1 MRDDANRIAFGAA
14 KAVLAAAQPI
24 ELTIDGKRVVCDVTK
39 LQGPAWPDSE
49 LPGLV
54 SERDG
59 PWPAPANIECRWD
72 GGTAALRLTVDH
84 WMRRPYRGLIGLR
97 VLVRPGNRSLV
108 WSTLATVIGDAKDG
122 ELVSV
127 PGWCAMVKPKGHAGG
142 DLEAGAALQR
152 ALKEL
157 TAKERLPLL
166 SASRV
171 QLFQLEL
178 PSGAVVPS
186 ADVAFR
192 HLTQLALLKLD
203 FLDRG
208 ARATARGKPLIDI
221 RKYMPEGS
229 VPPPAA
235 DDEDDE
241 EGDDEED
248 ESSGTPRQRLP
259 LNLILYGPPGTGK
272 TYHLLTE
279 LTSAFQRTIAGRLAQ
294 DDSAEAIAAL
304 PWWQVVAL
312 ALDDLGGSS
321 EVEGLVAHRWLKA
334 KHAAQNIPTKLS
346 PIVWGQLQQHTV
358 ESSKVVNYARRSG
371 LLLFDRRQDGNW
383 FLALPLPEE
392 LRQLAKELKPGVG
405 RTEQRNYDMVSFHQ
419 SYSYEDFIEGIR
431 PRLVANDEGSED
443 VAYKLEE
450 GVFLRA
456 VRAALRLAQFDGTLD
471 EFCRIERA
479 ERRRLLE
486 EAPPY
491 ALFIDEINRGN
502 VARVFGELITL
513 LEEDKRLGA
522 DNEIVVTLPYSR
534 SAFGVPSNL
543 HVIGT
548 MNTADRSVEALDTAL
563 RRRFCFQEVPPRPET
578 LDFMIEGDVDPRK
591 MLATINLRLEKLRD
605 RDHCIG
611 QAYLLQLKV
620 DRSLQSLKRVFRNAI
635 LPLLQEYFFGDWGK
649 IGLVLGRDFVRR
661 REGAPVELAD
671 FPHDERDAL
680 NERITYELVDV
691 EQLTNKSF
699 QRIYQHVP
707 EDA

>member
-1 MRDDANRIAFGAA
+1 
-14 KAVLAAAQPI
+14 
-24 ELTIDGKRVVCDVTK
+24 
-39 LQGPAWPDSE
+39 
-49 LPGLV
+49 
-54 SERDG
+54 
-59 PWPAPANIECRWD
+59 
-72 GGTAALRLTVDH
+72 
-84 WMRRPYRGLIGLR
+84 
-97 VLVRPGNRSLV
+97 
-108 WSTLATVIGDAKDG
+108 
-122 ELVSV
+122 
-127 PGWCAMVKPKGHAGG
+127 
-142 DLEAGAALQR
+142 
-152 ALKEL
+152 L
-157 TAKERLPLL
+157 TADEGLPLL

-178 PSGAVVPS
+178 PSGAVLPS

-192 HLTQLALLKLD
+192 HLIQLALLKLD

-221 RKYMPEGS
+221 RKYIPEGS
-229 VPPPAA
+229 VPPPPE
-235 DDEDDE
+235 DEDDE
-241 EGDDEED
+241 EADDEQE
-248 ESSGTPRQRLP
+248 EPSNAPRERLP

-272 TYHLLTE
+272 TYHLLRQ
-279 LTSAFQRTIAGRLAQ
+279 LTSSFQRTTAGRRAK

-392 LRQLAKELKPGVG
+392 LRQLAKELKRGVG

-471 EFCRIERA
+471 EFCRIGRD

-578 LDFMIEGDVDPRK
+578 LDFMIEGEVDPRK

-680 NERITYELVDV
+680 NERVTYELVDV

-699 QRIYQHVP
+699 QRIYQHVH